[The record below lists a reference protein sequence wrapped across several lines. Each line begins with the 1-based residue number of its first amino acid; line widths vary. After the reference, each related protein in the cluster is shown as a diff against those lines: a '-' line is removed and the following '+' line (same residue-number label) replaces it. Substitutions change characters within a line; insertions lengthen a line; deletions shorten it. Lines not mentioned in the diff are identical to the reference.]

1 MHINNLEE
9 GSRAD
14 RRWRTVT
21 KLGDGGSLEDL
32 LEGRGDDCLKIDG
45 EQVERALRELLLTL
59 LAVGD
64 WD

>member
-9 GSRAD
+9 ESRLV

-21 KLGDGGSLEDL
+21 KLGDGKSLEDL
-32 LEGRGDDCLKIDG
+32 LEDRGDDCLTIDG
-45 EQVERALRELLLTL
+45 EQVERALRELTL